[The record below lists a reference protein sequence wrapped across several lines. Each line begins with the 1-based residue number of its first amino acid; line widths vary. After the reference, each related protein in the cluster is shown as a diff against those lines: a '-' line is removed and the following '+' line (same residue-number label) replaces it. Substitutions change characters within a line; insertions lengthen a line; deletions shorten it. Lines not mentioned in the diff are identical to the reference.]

1 MLCAIS
7 PSIEWLAS
15 PTTLL
20 LFFIFNVSL
29 LASLLYI
36 AHLSTRGCF
45 IFNISLLASLLYI
58 AHLFTRLCL
67 IFNISLLISLLHI
80 AHLFAR
86 HLVANLCIISNF
98 CCHARSCPRAYFC
111 QHRISIPCV
120 PRSMGRFPMSLC
132 RHKVKH
138 FLFSKPTLDIEN
150 LVKRKNRTLLPL
162 LKPKLF
168 IRDILNQSAT

>member
-1 MLCAIS
+1 MLCATS
-7 PSIEWLAS
+7 PSIQWLAN

-20 LFFIFNVSL
+20 LF
-29 LASLLYI
+29 
-36 AHLSTRGCF
+36 F

-58 AHLFTRLCL
+58 AHLFARLCL
-67 IFNISLLISLLHI
+67 IFNISLFASLLYIAHLFAGLCFKFNISLFASLLYI

-86 HLVANLCIISNF
+86 HQVALLCAVSNI
-98 CCHARSCPRAYFC
+98 CCHARPCPRAYFC
-111 QHRISIPCV
+111 QHPISIPCV
-120 PRSMGRFPMSLC
+120 PRSMGSFPISLC

-162 LKPKLF
+162 LKPKQF
-168 IRDILNQSAT
+168 IRDFLNQSAT

>member
-7 PSIEWLAS
+7 PSILWLAN

-20 LFFIFNVSL
+20 LFFIFNISLLVSLLYMAYLFARPCFIFNVSL

-36 AHLSTRGCF
+36 AHL
-45 IFNISLLASLLYI
+45 
-58 AHLFTRLCL
+58 
-67 IFNISLLISLLHI
+67 
-80 AHLFAR
+80 FAR
-86 HLVANLCIISNF
+86 HQVALLCTVSNI
-98 CCHARSCPRAYFC
+98 CCHARPCPRAYFC

-138 FLFSKPTLDIEN
+138 LLFSKPTLDIEN
-150 LVKRKNRTLLPL
+150 LVKRKYKNP
-162 LKPKLF
+162 
-168 IRDILNQSAT
+168 

>member
-1 MLCAIS
+1 MSLPSCKPFLAISFCPIGPMLCATS
-7 PSIEWLAS
+7 PSIQWLAN
-15 PTTLL
+15 PTTLF
-20 LFFIFNVSL
+20 LF
-29 LASLLYI
+29 
-36 AHLSTRGCF
+36 F

-58 AHLFTRLCL
+58 AHLF
-67 IFNISLLISLLHI
+67 
-80 AHLFAR
+80 AR
-86 HLVANLCIISNF
+86 HQVALFCTISNF

-150 LVKRKNRTLLPL
+150 LVKRKNRTPLP
-162 LKPKLF
+162 P
-168 IRDILNQSAT
+168 S